1 MYLSTRASTQSTAS
15 LTIIKHSTFNI
26 KNKIKM
32 LLLILILVGVL
43 SAIALLIIL
52 WDFFKHGGAAVLD
65 PEHPGRII
73 TMKEAKAR
81 KKK

>member
-1 MYLSTRASTQSTAS
+1 
-15 LTIIKHSTFNI
+15 
-26 KNKIKM
+26 M

-43 SAIALLIIL
+43 SVLALLIIL
-52 WDFFKHGGAAVLD
+52 WDYFKHGGAAVWD
-65 PEHPGRII
+65 SEHPGRII

>member
-1 MYLSTRASTQSTAS
+1 
-15 LTIIKHSTFNI
+15 
-26 KNKIKM
+26 M

-43 SAIALLIIL
+43 SVIALLIIL

-81 KKK
+81 KQKTSHRYSPIIIDRVILYKYDT